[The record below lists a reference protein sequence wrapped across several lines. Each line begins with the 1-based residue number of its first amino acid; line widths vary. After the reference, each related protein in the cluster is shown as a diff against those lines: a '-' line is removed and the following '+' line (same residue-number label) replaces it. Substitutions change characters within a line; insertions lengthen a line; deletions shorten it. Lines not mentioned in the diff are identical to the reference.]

1 MREMWQL
8 PKKSLRSRAWLIL
21 KVVTITW
28 AITAVPITVW
38 LSGRT
43 TPPPPLPPQRTL
55 TAVDTAAV
63 RYASQSL
70 LSQPVTLTETVVT
83 PLAQLRVE
91 QTADIGRNVRH
102 GVVRSGTQT
111 AEMLAVGDRVLLR
124 GPAPFWAS
132 LGVPTAEPGWVEVND
147 RLGAS
152 LLFPLAQAAAA
163 LAPGPQA
170 LMDNTADTS
179 APATYRNGSLTA
191 VITGDGITTVT
202 LGNRT
207 AAITRPTGDSLSK
220 LAASP
225 PPGWDAG
232 FASLIGTGGALTVA
246 PAGPPP
252 PPGEAPP
259 TPAPAPAQ

>member
-21 KVVTITW
+21 KVVTIVW
-28 AITAVPITVW
+28 AVMAVPITIW

-43 TPPPPLPPQRTL
+43 TPPPPLAPERSL
-55 TAVDTAAV
+55 TAVDSAAT
-63 RYASQSL
+63 RYASQAL

-91 QTADIGRNVRH
+91 QTVDIGRGVRH
-102 GVVRSGTQT
+102 GVVRSGSQT
-111 AEMLAVGDRVLLR
+111 AELLSVGDKVLLR

-132 LGVPTAEPGWVEVND
+132 LGVPTAEPGWVQVD
-147 RLGAS
+147 DKLGAS

-163 LAPGPQA
+163 LLSGPQA
-170 LMDNTADTS
+170 LMDNTADAS

-191 VITGDGITTVT
+191 VIDADGVTTLT

-207 AAITRPTGDSLSK
+207 AAVARPSGDALAK
-220 LAASP
+220 LVASP

-232 FASLIGTGGALTVA
+232 PAALTGTGGALTVT

-259 TPAPAPAQ
+259 TPSPAPAQ